1 MTSYCILLYLGPEHE
16 SARHQRCLALK
27 VQRNLLFFIRLLF
40 FRVLCRIF
48 EGVSMHENSQKFA
61 HLSQL
66 VKIAKF
72 CSAWPRVLPG
82 GSIAPPNVRLNSEK
96 SNKLIYQLL
105 REHRSHLELHGA
117 IFRKNYKIQKFPKS
131 WFSCKNLHY
140 TNTCLRT
147 LGCTKTLKILQPC
160 AEY

>member
-1 MTSYCILLYLGPEHE
+1 
-16 SARHQRCLALK
+16 
-27 VQRNLLFFIRLLF
+27 
-40 FRVLCRIF
+40 
-48 EGVSMHENSQKFA
+48 MHENSQKFA

-96 SNKLIYQLL
+96 SKKLIYQLL

-117 IFRKNYKIQKFPKS
+117 IFRKNYKISKIFVFVQKSSLYKHLFEE
-131 WFSCKNLHY
+131 FRMHKNSQ
-140 TNTCLRT
+140 TFAAKCR
-147 LGCTKTLKILQPC
+147 ILNSFM
-160 AEY
+160 